1 MPLRIFCLLIRG
13 IFQGLQMVSS
23 IDELIE
29 LISSSS
35 RIVVL
40 TGAGIS
46 VAAGI
51 PDFRSE
57 AGLYQM

>member
-1 MPLRIFCLLIRG
+1 
-13 IFQGLQMVSS
+13 MVSS
-23 IDELIE
+23 IDDLVELIE
-29 LISSSS
+29 SSN

-57 AGLYQM
+57 RGLYQMFVKYIVDFY